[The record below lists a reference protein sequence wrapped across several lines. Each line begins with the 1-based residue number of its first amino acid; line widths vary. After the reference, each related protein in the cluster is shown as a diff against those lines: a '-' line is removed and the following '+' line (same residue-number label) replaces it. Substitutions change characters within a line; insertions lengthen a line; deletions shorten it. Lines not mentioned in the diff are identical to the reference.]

1 MKKLKVSKE
10 FVVDK
15 NNIRWIGS
23 RFKEHFYPLSFT
35 VSKEMLK
42 TKTLGKAML
51 DKEILD
57 EFKPQTVSLG
67 NVLHFLS
74 SADKN
79 SWYIFYV
86 NDKKGIPWAVYAL
99 WDAGYGGWGVEAVSV
114 EDPHRWLDGL
124 RVVSRKFSETEPQTF
139 KLSDPLYLETAIK
152 IVKEA
157 GYKVMK
163 EL

>member
-15 NNIRWIGS
+15 NNIGWIGS

-99 WDAGYGGWGVEAVSV
+99 WDAESGGWDVEAPSV
-114 EDPHRWLDGL
+114 ERPLRWGGGQ
-124 RVVSRKFSETEPQTF
+124 VVSRKFSETEPKTF